1 MRDLALL
8 LILVGLGALAWWRPW
23 LGVLGLVFLG
33 GTAPQAYAQGFM
45 AQFPVFMTLFVV
57 TALAALRD
65 WLRGLSRPSLSLAW
79 LRGLAPPHLAF
90 DWRIALLL
98 ALWVWFYVTTTQALN
113 PWAAW
118 PKLWEVFKLLP
129 PLLLVWWLIDSR
141 EKLLLFNLMIALAVA
156 MVVLKG
162 GYWAIM
168 TGFQDRV
175 YGPPGSQYGDNNEFA
190 VATAMTI
197 PLLVLWYREVPN
209 RPLRLAL
216 AGLIALCFVS
226 ALSSW
231 SRGGLL
237 SLGVV
242 AVLLVWHSRRKWLAL
257 PLLVLGVGLMFV
269 NLPEAWFARMG
280 ALGAGEFDASAQ
292 SRLEVWKVGWG
303 YALERPWFGGGFQG
317 WIYLSL
323 PTGGHLDWH
332 SAYVEMAT
340 EHGLVGLGLWLAL
353 LGGSL
358 VALTGLIWR
367 GRRQGQPWLENHAA
381 MLRASLAAYMVGA
394 AFLGIAYW
402 QMPYLIV
409 LSAVLASRFARGEVS
424 TPRLEARENAVPQHP
439 GKSPPVRP
447 VSGML

>member
-8 LILVGLGALAWWRPW
+8 LILLGLGALAWWRPW
-23 LGVLGLVFLG
+23 LGVLGMAFLG
-33 GTAPQAYAQGFM
+33 GMVPQAYSQGFM
-45 AQFPVFMTLFVV
+45 AQFPVFMALFVV

-65 WLRGLSRPSLSLAW
+65 WARGLSRPSLSFSW
-79 LRGLAPPHLAF
+79 LRGLAPPHLSF
-90 DWRIALLL
+90 DWRMALLL
-98 ALWVWFYVTTTQALN
+98 ALWAWFYVTTTQALN

-129 PLLLVWWLIDSR
+129 PLLLAWWLIDSR
-141 EKLLLFNLMIALAVA
+141 EKLLALNIAMALAVA

-162 GYWAIM
+162 GYWAVM

-190 VATAMTI
+190 VLTAMSI
-197 PLLVLWYREVPN
+197 PLLVLWYREISH
-209 RPLRLAL
+209 RGARMAL
-216 AGLIALCFVS
+216 AGLIALSFVS

-242 AVLLVWHSRRKWLAL
+242 TLLLIWHSRRKWLAL
-257 PLLVLGVGLMFV
+257 PLLALGVGLMFV
-269 NLPEAWFARMG
+269 NLPDAWFARMG

-292 SRLEVWKVGWG
+292 SRLAVWKLGWAH
-303 YALERPWFGGGFQG
+303 ALERPWFGGGFQG

-332 SAYVEMAT
+332 SAYIEIAA
-340 EHGLVGLGLWLAL
+340 EHGLLGLGLWLLLL
-353 LGGSL
+353 LGSMA
-358 VALTGLIWR
+358 ALTRLIWHGR
-367 GRRQGQPWLENHAA
+367 GWKLPWLEPHAA
-381 MLRASLAAYMVGA
+381 MLRASLAAYLVGS

-402 QMPYLIV
+402 NLLYLFIV
-409 LSAVLASRFARGEVS
+409 STTLLERFANLSRQ
-424 TPRLEARENAVPQHP
+424 RE
-439 GKSPPVRP
+439 
-447 VSGML
+447 